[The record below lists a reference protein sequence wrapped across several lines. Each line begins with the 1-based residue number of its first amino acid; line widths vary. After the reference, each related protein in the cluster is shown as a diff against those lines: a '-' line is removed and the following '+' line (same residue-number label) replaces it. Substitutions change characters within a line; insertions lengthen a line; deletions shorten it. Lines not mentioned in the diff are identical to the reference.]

1 MLPVL
6 IALVPVVVGWGSDGH
21 RTVASIASSLI
32 EDHTTDMVH
41 SLLAG
46 SGSSSLDE
54 IATWADEVGHTPA
67 YAWSKCMHFVDTEGE
82 NCFLSNEGKN
92 CRCCV
97 VSGIANYT
105 ERLADSSLSTTDRL
119 EALKFLVHFVGDAT
133 QPLHAGHKADMGG
146 NLIHVTP
153 MWVGRHETTNLHTVW
168 DSSIIEHLL
177 HLKKWSH
184 TDLASELVGRVKGGS
199 YPLPDWEKDCG
210 ELGSPKTCPED
221 MSGESAELACEFAYT
236 DEKGKAV
243 ETGSQLSVE
252 YYETRI
258 SVIETR
264 LASAGVR
271 LASILNAISDRIQNA
286 ETRAFFPNLE
296 FPEVY
301 VT

>member
-1 MLPVL
+1 MV
-6 IALVPVVVGWGSDGH
+6 IAWGSDGH
-21 RTVASIASSLI
+21 KTVASIASSLI
-32 EDHTTDMVH
+32 EENTVDMVQ

-46 SGSSSLDE
+46 SGSTSLDD

-82 NCFLSNEGKN
+82 NCYLSNESKN
-92 CRCCV
+92 CKCCV

-105 ERLADSSLSTTDRL
+105 ERLADFTLSSADRF

-146 NLIHVTP
+146 NLIHVMP

-184 TDLASELVGRVKGGS
+184 EDLAKQLVEKIKDGA

-221 MSGESAELACEFAYT
+221 MSGESAELACEYAYT
-236 DEKGKAV
+236 DEKGIAV
-243 ETGSQLSVE
+243 VTGSQLSLE

-271 LASILNAISDRIQNA
+271 LASILNSICQSKSEAR
-286 ETRAFFPNLE
+286 TRALFPE
-296 FPEVY
+296 FPSVY